1 MCKISRIRED
11 IMINSKRVGRT
22 PSQERVAGNGLIDRR
37 VLLGHGI
44 AIAGAMSTA
53 GTITGAAAEPLKDP
67 AMEFAVRL
75 DLAAGADR
83 VAL

>member
-44 AIAGAMSTA
+44 AIAGAM
-53 GTITGAAAEPLKDP
+53 
-67 AMEFAVRL
+67 EFAVRL

-83 VAL
+83 VVL